1 VNDACA
7 EPATSRRLVSL
18 DAFRGFVIAGM
29 LLVNA
34 TWGESE
40 WGEGFGGWL
49 AMQLAHV
56 PWNAPAQG
64 ATFTDLVFPWFLF
77 IMGAAVP
84 LSRRRGRG
92 RDAGP
97 VRVILTALRRGLVLY
112 LLGVL
117 LTHASGWTERP
128 MGWTD
133 LLSWNILQLIGVA
146 YVVAMIVS
154 LLPRWAWWTFVGVVL
169 LAKLIVMVGL
179 DAEWLRTT
187 LASGTAP
194 LEPRQPESPLGQGT
208 FTHFDDGKRFLARE
222 HVAPDT
228 LATSLDRYAVGWIGM
243 AQQWL
248 PAAAIAMLGAISVD
262 ALLRESVS
270 RARRA
275 AQVAV
280 FGAVLTIVGMFLQ
293 WGYGPSGGG
302 LLGPLTTPLSKW
314 FFSAPYCLVASGTGA
329 MLLALFFWVI
339 DVRGW
344 SWCAEP
350 WRTYGVNAL
359 ALYVGA
365 ELVWKLALSKWQMP
379 VPGEGAS
386 AVPGAIN
393 AWIGSAL
400 PEGAWGGF
408 AGLSFA
414 VLWLGTWWLVC
425 RALDRRK
432 LYLRV

>member
-1 VNDACA
+1 MTVAPA
-7 EPATSRRLVSL
+7 EPAASRRLDSL

-34 TWGESE
+34 TWGESA
-40 WGEGFGGWL
+40 WGEGIGHWL

-97 VRVILTALRRGLVLY
+97 VRVVLTALRRGLVLY

-117 LTHASGWTERP
+117 LTHASGWTTRP
-128 MGWTD
+128 MAWTD
-133 LLSWNILQLIGVA
+133 LLSWNILQLIAAA
-146 YVVAMIVS
+146 YVVTMIVS
-154 LLPRWAWWTFVGVVL
+154 LLPRWMWWMFVVVVL
-169 LAKLIVMVGL
+169 LAKLVLMVGL
-179 DAEWLRTT
+179 DAEWLRST
-187 LASGTAP
+187 LASGSAP
-194 LEPRQPESPLGQGT
+194 LEPRQPESPLGQRT
-208 FTHFDDGKRFLARE
+208 FTHFDDVKRLLARE
-222 HVAPDT
+222 HIAPET
-228 LATSLDRYAVGWIGM
+228 LAASLNRYAAGWFGM

-248 PAAAIAMLGAISVD
+248 PAAAIAMLGALSVD
-262 ALLRESVS
+262 RLLREDIS
-270 RARRA
+270 RSRRA
-275 AQVAV
+275 AQVAT
-280 FGAVLTIVGMFLQ
+280 FGVVLTLVGMVLQ
-293 WGYGPSGGG
+293 WGYVPSGGG

-314 FFSAPYCLVASGTGA
+314 FFSTPYCLVAAGTGA

-339 DVRGW
+339 DVRGF
-344 SWCAEP
+344 SRCAEP

-365 ELVWKLALSKWQMP
+365 ELVWKLALSTWQMP
-379 VPGEGAS
+379 LPKEGA
-386 AVPGAIN
+386 ATVPGAVN
-393 AWIGSAL
+393 AWVATML

-414 VLWLGTWWLVC
+414 ALWLAAWWLVC